1 MRPSIFPS
9 LYRRGT
15 YLLPIS
21 PSFINP
27 VEKKKC
33 FWQSQEKIFATI
45 WILEK
50 IRRRFF
56 DDTFVNCPLGKGVM
70 LNARKITCMQ
80 NTFKCLKLTIKVFC
94 NSTLVSDSNYFQIH
108 KLPKLRFLELR
119 KIWGKFVKM
128 DKNKKLTE
136 IK

>member
-27 VEKKKC
+27 VEEKKC
-33 FWQSQEKIFATI
+33 FWRSQEKIFATI

-56 DDTFVNCPLGKGVM
+56 DDTFVNCPLSKSVM
-70 LNARKITCMQ
+70 LNATKITCMQ
-80 NTFKCLKLTIKVFC
+80 NTFKRLKLTIKVFC
-94 NSTLVSDSNYFQIH
+94 NLTLVSDSKYFQVYRS
-108 KLPKLRFLELR
+108 PKYDFC
-119 KIWGKFVKM
+119 VK
-128 DKNKKLTE
+128 TFFWE
-136 IK
+136 F

>member
-27 VEKKKC
+27 VEKKNVFGKVK
-33 FWQSQEKIFATI
+33 KIFATI

-56 DDTFVNCPLGKGVM
+56 DDTFVNCPLSKSVM
-70 LNARKITCMQ
+70 LNARKITFMQ
-80 NTFKCLKLTIKVFC
+80 NTFKRLKLTIKVFC
-94 NSTLVSDSNYFQIH
+94 NSTLVSDSKYFQIH
-108 KLPKLRFLELR
+108 KLPKLRFLCQNTGILDLR
-119 KIWGKFVKM
+119 KISQNGQK
-128 DKNKKLTE
+128 
-136 IK
+136 

>member
-80 NTFKCLKLTIKVFC
+80 NTFKRLKLTIKVFC
-94 NSTLVSDSNYFQIH
+94 NSTLVSDSKYFQIH
-108 KLPKLRFLELR
+108 RLPKYDFF
-119 KIWGKFVKM
+119 GKF
-128 DKNKKLTE
+128 
-136 IK
+136 

>member
-27 VEKKKC
+27 VEEKNVFGKAK
-33 FWQSQEKIFATI
+33 KIFATI

-50 IRRRFF
+50 IRRRFL

-70 LNARKITCMQ
+70 LNATKITFMQ
-80 NTFKCLKLTIKVFC
+80 NTFKRLKLTIKVFC
-94 NSTLVSDSNYFQIH
+94 NSTLVSDSKYFQIH
-108 KLPKLRFLELR
+108 RLPKYDFC
-119 KIWGKFVKM
+119 VK
-128 DKNKKLTE
+128 TFFWE
-136 IK
+136 F

>member
-27 VEKKKC
+27 VEKKNVFGKAK
-33 FWQSQEKIFATI
+33 KIFATI

-56 DDTFVNCPLGKGVM
+56 DDTFVNCPLSKSVM

-94 NSTLVSDSNYFQIH
+94 NSTLVSDSKYFQIH
-108 KLPKLRFLELR
+108 RLPKYDFC
-119 KIWGKFVKM
+119 VK
-128 DKNKKLTE
+128 TFFWE
-136 IK
+136 F

>member
-56 DDTFVNCPLGKGVM
+56 DDTFVNCPLSKSVM
-70 LNARKITCMQ
+70 LNARKITFMQ

-94 NSTLVSDSNYFQIH
+94 NSTLVSDSKYFQIH
-108 KLPKLRFLELR
+108 KLPKLRFLCQNTGILDLR
-119 KIWGKFVKM
+119 KISQNGQK
-128 DKNKKLTE
+128 
-136 IK
+136 